1 MSTDVDKGKGL
12 LQRLIQRVF
21 NKQIG
26 PNEQGRL
33 ENSEDIKNVVL
44 RMMGVIAVESCEA
57 REQGHY
63 VIATLTINV
72 NPKITVQEGYEIAQR
87 VRWLLM
93 HRFTHLSDA
102 VIHVKPFTPE
112 YPYKNNESS
121 SSEEISTI
129 LQ

>member
-12 LQRLIQRVF
+12 LQRLKQLVF
-21 NKQIG
+21 NKKRAAG
-26 PNEQGRL
+26 EQGRL
-33 ENSEDIKNVVL
+33 ENSDDIKNVVL

-63 VIATLTINV
+63 VVATLTINV
-72 NPKITVQEGYEIAQR
+72 NPRITVQEGYEIAQR

-93 HRFTHLSDA
+93 HRFTHLSDV
-102 VIHVKPFTPE
+102 VIHVKPFAPE
-112 YPYKNNESS
+112 YPYKSNESS
-121 SSEEISTI
+121 SQEELSTI

>member
-12 LQRLIQRVF
+12 LQRLKQLAF
-21 NKQIG
+21 NKKRAAG
-26 PNEQGRL
+26 EQGRL
-33 ENSEDIKNVVL
+33 ENSDDIKNVVL

-63 VIATLTINV
+63 VVATLTINV
-72 NPKITVQEGYEIAQR
+72 NPRITVQEGYEIAQR

-93 HRFTHLSDA
+93 HRFTHLSDV
-102 VIHVKPFTPE
+102 VIHVKPFAPE
-112 YPYKNNESS
+112 YPYKSNESS
-121 SSEEISTI
+121 SQEELSTI

>member
-112 YPYKNNESS
+112 YPYKSNESS

>member
-1 MSTDVDKGKGL
+1 MSTDVDKGKSIL
-12 LQRLIQRVF
+12 HRLIGALRGKQRASA
-21 NKQIG
+21 QA
-26 PNEQGRL
+26 GRT

-44 RMMGVIAVESCEA
+44 RMNGVIAVEACEA

-63 VIATLTINV
+63 VVATLTINV
-72 NPKITVQEGYEIAQR
+72 NPRITVQEGHEISQR

-102 VIHVKPFTPE
+102 VIYVKPFVPE
-112 YPYKNNESS
+112 YPYKSNDSS
-121 SSEEISTI
+121 SQQEISTI

>member
-1 MSTDVDKGKGL
+1 MSTDVDKVKHL
-12 LQRLIQRVF
+12 LQRLKQRIW
-21 NKQIG
+21 NK
-26 PNEQGRL
+26 PRASNEQGAV

-63 VIATLTINV
+63 VVATLTINV
-72 NPKITVQEGYEIAQR
+72 NPKITVQEGYEIGQR

-93 HRFTHLSDA
+93 HRFTHLTDV
-102 VIHVKPFTPE
+102 VIHVKPFAPE
-112 YPYKNNESS
+112 YPYKSNETGSQ
-121 SSEEISTI
+121 EEFSTI